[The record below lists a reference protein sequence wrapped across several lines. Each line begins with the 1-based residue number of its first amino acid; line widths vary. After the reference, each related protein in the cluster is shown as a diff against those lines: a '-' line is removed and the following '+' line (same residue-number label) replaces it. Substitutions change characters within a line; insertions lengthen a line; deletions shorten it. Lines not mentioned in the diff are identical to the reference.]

1 MNKIWLLLLNLTIS
15 TFFIHVPHK
24 ESIGIVLKTDVTISY
39 NQYFWMLC
47 EHLIMIILALIIRE
61 ESRDYRRLVE
71 VYVMLQV
78 SDVFAFIL
86 AYDDPFK
93 DYYISFNMMKII
105 VFILAI
111 AIEYGTTGKTR
122 KQP

>member
-1 MNKIWLLLLNLTIS
+1 MLLTLTIS
-15 TFFIHVPHK
+15 TFFIHVPH
-24 ESIGIVLKTDVTISY
+24 IGAIGFVLNPEVTLSY

-47 EHLIMIILALIIRE
+47 EHLIMVILALIIRE

-78 SDVFAFIL
+78 LDVFAFIL